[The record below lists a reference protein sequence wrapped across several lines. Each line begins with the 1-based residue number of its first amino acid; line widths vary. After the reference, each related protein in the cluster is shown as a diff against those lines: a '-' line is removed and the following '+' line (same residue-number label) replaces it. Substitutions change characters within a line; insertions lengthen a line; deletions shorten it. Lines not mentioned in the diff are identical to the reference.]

1 MVSTNGKNIISNIE
15 IQNDRILIHNLEI
28 TGKDTVDYLLRL
40 PQEERDRAIIQALE
54 VGVFCLERTQ
64 NSQDIDFFKRQ
75 IQSLLAEV
83 TQIVGGVPKT
93 VEQQLISK
101 IGTADGQVLAPIQT
115 QVNLISRELT
125 IRLNEVKNFLS
136 QDIDP
141 AKESSVLGKALK
153 DMKNLLDPKR
163 QDSVQGLFAVALEKA
178 TAENGTLATSVK
190 MVVSEAVK
198 PLADEVDKLAKEIR
212 GRNAAEEA
220 LQHTTAKGITYE
232 EGVVIELQKW
242 SKLMG
247 CEVNYVGTDNK
258 PGDII
263 VNITSTSVVGTDL
276 SIVIEARDRGS
287 DAWGRKRISE
297 HLTKAMTERQA
308 NAAIFLSRY
317 REGLAQEIGE
327 WAEGQ
332 SGQGPWVATTHEF
345 LNTAIRF
352 ILIEQR
358 LTALRAVQPEIDA
371 IAVEDHVK
379 RIHTTLK
386 RITNINTHIKNLR
399 QNTDAIATEVE
410 TLKQEIKDALQSIED
425 AIRR

>member
-28 TGKDTVDYLLRL
+28 TGKDTVDYLQRL
-40 PQEERDRAIIQALE
+40 PQQERDRAIIQALE
-54 VGVFCLERTQ
+54 VGIFCLERTQ
-64 NSQDIDFFKRQ
+64 NTQDIDFVKRQ
-75 IQSLLAEV
+75 IQSLLAKV
-83 TQIVGGVPKT
+83 DQIVGGVPKT
-93 VEQQLISK
+93 VEQELMSK
-101 IGTADGQVLAPIQT
+101 IGTADGQVLAPIQK
-115 QVNLISRELT
+115 QVDFISNQLT

-212 GRNAAEEA
+212 GRDAAEEA

-232 EGVVIELQKW
+232 EAVVIELQKW

-263 VNITSTSVVGTDL
+263 VNITNTSVVGTDL

-297 HLTKAMTERQA
+297 HTRC
-308 NAAIFLSRY
+308 
-317 REGLAQEIGE
+317 
-327 WAEGQ
+327 
-332 SGQGPWVATTHEF
+332 ATCP
-345 LNTAIRF
+345 R
-352 ILIEQR
+352 
-358 LTALRAVQPEIDA
+358 
-371 IAVEDHVK
+371 
-379 RIHTTLK
+379 
-386 RITNINTHIKNLR
+386 
-399 QNTDAIATEVE
+399 
-410 TLKQEIKDALQSIED
+410 
-425 AIRR
+425 